1 MHQIRSNFLVQKN
14 VTILFLH
21 KRADFCLQIILNSHP
36 FYLDLHYCR
45 HHPPQKSQNI
55 GINCLVYVSRGNTSD
70 ILLSLTLKDNSS
82 QKSKPSS
89 RHNSVSL
96 GFDKGITMQRVARL
110 RSYESE
116 SLLFYTVSQWH
127 SVTLWHTVSL
137 CHCCFTLFPV
147 FPSELKKCQLF
158 M

>member
-36 FYLDLHYCR
+36 FYPDPHYC
-45 HHPPQKSQNI
+45 HHPPQKSPNI

-70 ILLSLTLKDNSS
+70 ILLYLTLKDNSS

-116 SLLFYTVSQWH
+116 SLLFYTVSVSAVSAVLH
-127 SVTLWHTVSL
+127 SFQFRQHCTNCFRPKSKL
-137 CHCCFTLFPV
+137 CFLQKRV
-147 FPSELKKCQLF
+147 F
-158 M
+158 